1 VESRDH
7 REETVNERTSL
18 TPTQGKDANMTK
30 DRPLIG
36 INTDY
41 RAVAKGRTP
50 HSFMHSG
57 YFDCLL
63 AANALPVIIPPLT
76 KEHDLAPILDKLDGV
91 RLTGGDDLDPKKMG
105 LAPHPS
111 VQVMPERR
119 ESADRLLCKLVQQRR
134 IPTLG
139 IGLGMQE
146 LNVVSGGGIFL
157 HLPEDMPRGIPH
169 RDPQGGAHRHTVIME
184 PGTRLEEIYGPGEI
198 RVNSYHHQGI
208 RKLAPNF
215 RTAALAPDGLIEAFE
230 GKDPSWWVVGVQWH
244 PENEGNISLD
254 MQLIEAFTAAA
265 AQSRNTLTLAKAG

>member
-1 VESRDH
+1 
-7 REETVNERTSL
+7 
-18 TPTQGKDANMTK
+18 MTK

-50 HSFMHSG
+50 HSYMHSG

-91 RLTGGDDLDPKKMG
+91 MLTGGDDLDPKKMG

-111 VQVMPERR
+111 VQVIPERR
-119 ESADRLLCKLVQQRR
+119 ESADRLLCKLVQQRK

-146 LNVVSGGGIFL
+146 LNVLNGGSL
-157 HLPEDMPRGIPH
+157 YVHLPEELPKCIPH
-169 RDPQGGAHRHTVIME
+169 YDPHGGAHRHTVVMQ
-184 PGTRLEEIYGPGEI
+184 PKTRMAEIYGPGEI
-198 RVNSYHHQGI
+198 RVNSYHHQGV

-215 RTAALAPDGLIEAFE
+215 RVAALAPDGLIEAFE
-230 GKDPSWWVVGVQWH
+230 GKEPGWWVAGVQWH
-244 PENEGNISLD
+244 PENEGHISLD
-254 MQLIEAFTAAA
+254 MQLIEAFVHAAA
-265 AQSRNTLTLAKAG
+265 NSKNTPALARVG